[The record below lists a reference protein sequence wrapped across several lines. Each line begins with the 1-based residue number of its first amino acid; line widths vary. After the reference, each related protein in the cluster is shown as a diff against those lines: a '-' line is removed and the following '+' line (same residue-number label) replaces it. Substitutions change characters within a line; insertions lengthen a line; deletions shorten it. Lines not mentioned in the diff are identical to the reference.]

1 MNSKSKEIIM
11 KWNYDYSQ
19 TLWMKM
25 FLARPDFDR
34 GRSEVLITFDEALE
48 IIKTVDRLTQG
59 IRKIVY
65 LVGWQGLGHDDCYPA
80 MDTVNEALKGEC
92 DKTAKDGLWR
102 IFKEAKKH
110 NTVVS
115 VHGNI
120 SDAVA
125 TSPLLS
131 ELIDANALVNDLNG
145 KPAVLQTLN
154 GRDCYKTSYKQLW
167 ESGLFKRIVDSF
179 VETVPVR
186 EAGTVHLDNFCIAES
201 LNPKTYIDEQDEA
214 RNKMLDCFAE
224 LGVDVTSEYTYREA
238 HFRNESVTHPN
249 RELLYASA
257 GEDMAE
263 VPWQDVPIR
272 TLGRI
277 PATWWTSCMTMD
289 ECITIPPSLYSGHL
303 NVKAQMNVFYGTMH
317 GEDIWLEYGNDPECW
332 GPAFIKE
339 FCTYHVPYVYL
350 NRYDRLRYEANE
362 SAPEEDRFTVFFSD
376 GVVSRGAD
384 RSISKNGV
392 VLKRENDVILPLT
405 EDNRTFIAYSETGRN
420 GLWNVPDAAFRD
432 ANVYEITPW
441 GNRFLCRAEVTN
453 GQIGLDLSAG
463 QAVAILADHLYPWL
477 LGEYGKRTDPG

>member
-1 MNSKSKEIIM
+1 M

-34 GRSEVLITFDEALE
+34 HLSEVLITFDEALE

-59 IRKIVY
+59 IQKIVY

-80 MDTVNEALKGEC
+80 MDTVNEALKGEG

-102 IFKEAKKH
+102 VFNEAKKY

-125 TSPLLS
+125 TSPLLAK
-131 ELIDANALVNDLNG
+131 LIDANALVNDLSG

-154 GRDCYKTSYKQLW
+154 RRDCYKTSYKQLW
-167 ESGLFKRIVDSF
+167 ESGLFKKIVDRF
-179 VETVPVR
+179 AETVPVR

-201 LNPKTYIDEQDEA
+201 LNPQTYLEEQDKA
-214 RNKMLDCFAE
+214 RNKMLDYFAD

-249 RELLYASA
+249 RKLLYAFA
-257 GEDMAE
+257 GEDMTE

-277 PATWWTSCMTMD
+277 PATWWTSQVSAA
-289 ECITIPPSLYSGHL
+289 ECLSIPPSLYSGRL
-303 NVKAQMNVFYGTMH
+303 TDQALLRTFYGAMH
-317 GEDIWLEYGNDPECW
+317 GEDIWMKQGNDPIDW
-332 GPAFIKE
+332 VGPFVE
-339 FCTYHVPYVYL
+339 QFCTMQLPYFYL
-350 NRYDRLRYEANE
+350 NRLHRLDLKEADGE
-362 SAPEEDRFTVFFSD
+362 YTTQFSD
-376 GVVSRGAD
+376 GVTSDGKTGRITKNGAVLKEGD
-384 RSISKNGV
+384 DVLLPLNTACDTFIAFSKNG
-392 VLKRENDVILPLT
+392 KSGEWAI
-405 EDNRTFIAYSETGRN
+405 
-420 GLWNVPDAAFRD
+420 PDAAFEC
-432 ANVYEITPW
+432 AEIFEITAN
-441 GNRFLCRAEVTN
+441 GNIPLGKVFVDHGSVRLNVR
-453 GQIGLDLSAG
+453 AG
-463 QAVAILADHLYPWL
+463 QALVL
-477 LGEYGKRTDPG
+477 KST